1 MVSIVEGVGGSDTD
15 LVLEMPT
22 VYDYTAS
29 YTVNETGFGILTAN
43 QADKVSWAHF
53 STRKQGFVDSM

>member
-1 MVSIVEGVGGSDTD
+1 MEGVGGSDTD

-29 YTVNETGFGILTAN
+29 YTVGETGFGVLTAN
-43 QADKVSWAHF
+43 QPDKISWAHY
-53 STRKQGFVDSM
+53 STQRQSFVDSM